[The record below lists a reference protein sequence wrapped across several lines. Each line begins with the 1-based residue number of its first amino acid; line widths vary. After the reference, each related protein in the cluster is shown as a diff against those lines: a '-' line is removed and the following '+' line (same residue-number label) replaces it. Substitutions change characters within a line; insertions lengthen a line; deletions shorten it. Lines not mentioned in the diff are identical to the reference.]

1 MPESV
6 TPSENTPPTTHP
18 PAPLARSDDARTQP
32 ASAGQ
37 LWAPWRLEY
46 LQSLADPATG
56 PATDTASVAAQPSA
70 PAAAA
75 RPPERAFASFLA
87 RDWAHPEHDR
97 ANHVI
102 VRTPVGMVLLNAF
115 PYANGHLLVALGQGR
130 PRLLDYSPSQ
140 RARLWEL
147 VDLATDLCEVTLQPM
162 GINTGINQGAA
173 AGAGVPS
180 HLHVHL
186 VPRWA
191 GDTNF
196 ITVVGQVR
204 VVPSSLEAM
213 SARYREGWS
222 RISDRWQHAMR
233 P

>member
-1 MPESV
+1 MSESV
-6 TPSENTPPTTHP
+6 RSSENSMPPTSS
-18 PAPLARSDDARTQP
+18 PAPSARSDDARTQP
-32 ASAGQ
+32 AAAGQ

-46 LQSLADPATG
+46 LQGLADGPQSGPNAPAT
-56 PATDTASVAAQPSA
+56 PSA
-70 PAAAA
+70 GVPVSA

-87 RDWAHPEHDR
+87 RDWAQPEHDL

-102 VRTPVGMVLLNAF
+102 VRSPVGMVLLNAF
-115 PYANGHLLVALGQGR
+115 PYANGHLLVALGEGR
-130 PRLLDYSPSQ
+130 PRLLDYSPQQ

-147 VDLATDLCEVTLQPM
+147 VDLATDLCEVTLQPL

-222 RISDRWQHAMR
+222 RIRDRWQHAMR

>member
-1 MPESV
+1 VS
-6 TPSENTPPTTHP
+6 
-18 PAPLARSDDARTQP
+18 
-32 ASAGQ
+32 
-37 LWAPWRLEY
+37 
-46 LQSLADPATG
+46 
-56 PATDTASVAAQPSA
+56 
-70 PAAAA
+70 A

-87 RDWAHPEHDR
+87 RDWAQPEHDL

-102 VRTPVGMVLLNAF
+102 VRSPVGMVLLNAF
-115 PYANGHLLVALGQGR
+115 PYANGHLLVALGEGR
-130 PRLLDYSPSQ
+130 PRLLDYSPQQ

-222 RISDRWQHAMR
+222 RIRDRWQHAMR